1 MLYHIDVTDEEY
13 LPYNYDLL
21 FHYVL
26 SYGVSCISNRNCLPG
41 NAERGR
47 GCALPSIKPFGY
59 RSNRALLQMYPYA
72 FPMWQL
78 MCLLCKIRL
87 IRFCSFNLRRGAPL
101 PKIRIHQDIHWRLF
115 IRALGNLGREGSPLG
130 RDI

>member
-21 FHYVL
+21 FHYVF

-47 GCALPSIKPFGY
+47 GCALPSIKPKGTEVIVHY
-59 RSNRALLQMYPYA
+59 YN
-72 FPMWQL
+72 
-78 MCLLCKIRL
+78 C
-87 IRFCSFNLRRGAPL
+87 
-101 PKIRIHQDIHWRLF
+101 IHMLSPC
-115 IRALGNLGREGSPLG
+115 GNLCVCYAKYV
-130 RDI
+130 